1 MIIGTCRAKAEHHRA
16 RPPFHSPAD
25 LVPSLDIRRGARPRA
40 KHDGYSI
47 KLTLANFATAKLM
60 PYCRAANTPGYY
72 VANFVQV
79 RVARGADGYSLRAT
93 GARYS
98 T

>member
-1 MIIGTCRAKAEHHRA
+1 
-16 RPPFHSPAD
+16 
-25 LVPSLDIRRGARPRA
+25 
-40 KHDGYSI
+40 
-47 KLTLANFATAKLM
+47 M